1 MLGKAVE
8 RTRGRASQL
17 VRPIGTQAKTS
28 VSQDLKPFR
37 TSAGETF
44 RPALWASSAYWMWI
58 GWRGVICRQTNRR
71 RPRREREVSPSSPPF
86 SRRPGSRTHQSVES
100 IQKDESDTMPGRV
113 TGAAT
118 GRGDGARGSDRAR
131 KSQPLGR
138 RRAFKESARTWEDS
152 CLDDVSRRETGQRW
166 EVAGRSTVSKQSGR
180 RRRFGCKWARTQKAG
195 PVSPPVPDLPALPQ
209 HPPLNLSLP
218 RTPQT

>member
-131 KSQPLGR
+131 KESASWATTSIQGERSHLGR
-138 RRAFKESARTWEDS
+138 LMSGRCQPERDGSALGGSWQEHSLQTVWSTSEIRMQVGSDPKGRACLSARS
-152 CLDDVSRRETGQRW
+152 
-166 EVAGRSTVSKQSGR
+166 
-180 RRRFGCKWARTQKAG
+180 
-195 PVSPPVPDLPALPQ
+195 
-209 HPPLNLSLP
+209 
-218 RTPQT
+218 